1 VKLPVAIDRNTNV
14 PDQDLI
20 KQEQFDDIEFLRQ
33 EIKHLRQ
40 TNGDLQIALETIA
53 EHGDAVEQELHE
65 TNARLHEEITE
76 RQRAEIAL
84 QEAKESAEIAN
95 RAKSEF
101 LANMS
106 HELRTPLNA
115 VLGFT
120 QLMIG
125 DRTLN
130 VEQRET
136 LSIINSSGEHLL
148 LLINDVLAL
157 SKIEAG
163 KITFNETTF
172 DLYALLNRLRDMLR
186 LKAEAKEISLV
197 FVRSPDIPQYIQAD
211 EIKLS
216 QVLINL
222 LNNAIKFTEQGE
234 VKLSINLSMGIDR
247 SSASAIA
254 FEISD
259 TGIGIPSYDL
269 DKVFEAFVQTDA
281 GRKSQEGTGLGL
293 PISRKF
299 VQLMGGDIRVSS
311 VLNEGTTFAFE
322 IPVKPVSQTL
332 LDCDRNVSDHDIS
345 DRSVSDRSVSDRSN
359 NQVSSETSVS
369 SLRVLLAEDNIVNQK
384 VAVRMLER
392 LGYSTDIAHN
402 GLEVLDALRRQ
413 PYDLIL
419 MDIQMPEM
427 DGIEATCSICQEW
440 EAGQRPVIIAM
451 TANAMEEER
460 DRCLKAGMDDHIS
473 KPVRLEELRT
483 MLELWSRIRNRYP

>member
-1 VKLPVAIDRNTNV
+1 MKLPVAIDRNTNV
-14 PDQDLI
+14 SDQDLI
-20 KQEQFDDIEFLRQ
+20 KQEQFDEIESLRQ

-136 LSIINSSGEHLL
+136 LGIINSSGEHLL
-148 LLINDVLAL
+148 LLINDVLAM

-197 FVRSPDIPQYIQAD
+197 FVRSPNIPQYIQAD

-234 VKLSINLSMGIDR
+234 VKLSVNLSMGIDR

-254 FEISD
+254 FEITD

-311 VLNEGTTFAFE
+311 VLNEGTTFSFE

-332 LDCDRNVSDHDIS
+332 LDFDS
-345 DRSVSDRSVSDRSN
+345 SVSDRN
-359 NQVSSETSVS
+359 NQAHSEASVS

-392 LGYSTDIAHN
+392 LGYSTDIVHN
-402 GLEVLDALRRQ
+402 GLEVLEALRRQ

-427 DGIEATCSICQEW
+427 DGIEATCSIYQEW

-483 MLELWSRIRNRYP
+483 LLELWSRIRNRFP